1 MTRRIRVRGP
11 LGTRRIRVRGPLNG
25 GWTGLLK
32 RVLLSI
38 ALALIVAVGTPPTST
53 AQDDSAIRDVAS
65 GSDYRIRVAAALA
78 LGKSKNPGARAALER
93 ALSDSHPA
101 VRAAAAAGLG
111 RLGDAGAVPALK
123 SALSRESTPSVK
135 TQMESTIAK
144 LGGGGSGSSRAKF
157 LVQVGRIDVRAGGA
171 TYNVATLKAA
181 TRDKMAALPGVEI
194 VADGADVGAASQSRG
209 LPGFTVDG
217 SLTRLAKATS
227 SGGVSVS
234 ARVEYLVKKMPDHAL
249 KATMSGTAEAE
260 ADQREIRGAK
270 EMEQLQQ
277 DAVNAA
283 VDSAFKQ
290 ANRAFESSS
299 K

>member
-1 MTRRIRVRGP
+1 
-11 LGTRRIRVRGPLNG
+11 
-25 GWTGLLK
+25 LK

-38 ALALIVAVGTPPTST
+38 ALALLVGLGTPPSST
-53 AQDDSAIRDVAS
+53 AQDDSAAFRDLS
-65 GSDYRIRVAAALA
+65 TGSDFRVRVAAALA
-78 LGKSKNPGARAALER
+78 LGRSKNPGARAALEK
-93 ALSDSHPA
+93 ALGDAHPA

-123 SALSRESTPSVK
+123 AALGRESTPSVK
-135 TQMESTIAK
+135 TQLESTIAK
-144 LGGGGSGSSRAKF
+144 LGGGGGSGSSSGRAKF
-157 LVQVGRIDVRAGGA
+157 LVQLGRIDVRAGGA
-171 TYNVATLKAA
+171 TYNAATLKAA
-181 TRDKMAALPGVEI
+181 TRNKMASLPGVEM

-209 LPGFTVDG
+209 IPGFTLDG

-234 ARVEYLVKKMPDHAL
+234 ARVEYLVKKMPDHAI

-260 ADQREIRGAK
+260 ADQREIRGAR
-270 EMEQLQQ
+270 ELEQLQQ